1 MNSRLSS
8 HYRALLVLVP
18 ALLVAAAAYAQE
30 ANILGLP
37 AIPQPKP
44 GSAAPQAA
52 GANAA
57 AAARSA
63 RDALSGEIGLQHSA
77 LAGVGRLI
85 ITTRATYT
93 TTSAK
98 SSALEAARSVQ
109 RDLSK
114 SCGKQCKPEKMA
126 APKILPG
133 GQLEFELAFKPLHQ
147 HLTQPQFM
155 ALLRS
160 EPLNLTVAQLTAPAV
175 AAPAPGASQ

>member
-1 MNSRLSS
+1 MHSRFSS
-8 HYRALLVLVP
+8 HFRAVLVLASALLI
-18 ALLVAAAAYAQE
+18 ATAAHAQE

-52 GANAA
+52 TPSAA
-57 AAARSA
+57 AASRSA
-63 RDALSGEIGLQHSA
+63 RDVLSGEMGLQHSA

-98 SSALEAARSVQ
+98 SSALDAARLVQ
-109 RDLSK
+109 RDLTK

-126 APKILPG
+126 PPKILPG

-160 EPLNLTVAQLTAPAV
+160 EPLNLTPAQLTAPAV